1 MLKAFKRSP
10 KLFKPEAQYTH
21 DWNGEVVVVGK
32 ASTPTIDFYFRN
44 RSHQVQKYTEIDIS
58 RDDFQAQLSNSITTG
73 CLIIL
78 VRDVP
83 LNTLKYLIDAT
94 VMPTGVIWFIDDD
107 IPGAHLDV
115 TLPSS
120 YRKRLSS
127 WYKKTKPLLTK
138 VCDRVWVSTTH
149 LAEKYQ
155 LPAEAVLS
163 PTQIETERLP
173 LVRCF
178 YHGSSS
184 HKEDWSFVLSVIR
197 KVQSRNL
204 NTWFELIGDHSLYKA
219 ARGIPRVQILHPMPW
234 PDYLTMTASRTMDIG
249 LAPLMN
255 TSFNHSRSHTKM
267 LDICRQN
274 AVGIYSAR
282 FPLSKKIKESNA
294 GLIVDDRVDSWVEA
308 IEHLIQ
314 LDKQDMLNN
323 ANQLILNVESSSRT
337 LNEAV

>member
-10 KLFKPEAQYTH
+10 KLFTLRVQYTH
-21 DWNGEVVVVGK
+21 DWNREVVVIGK
-32 ASTPTIDFYFRN
+32 TTSPTVDFYFRN

-58 RDDFQAQLSNSITTG
+58 RDDCLAQLATSITRG
-73 CLIIL
+73 CLIVL

-83 LNTLKYLIDAT
+83 LSILKHLADAN
-94 VMPTGVIWFIDDD
+94 MMCAGVVWFFDDD
-107 IPGAHLDV
+107 IPGAHLDQL
-115 TLPSS
+115 LPKP
-120 YRKRLSS
+120 YRKSLSS
-127 WYKKTKPLLTK
+127 WYKKASPLLTK
-138 VCDRVWVSTTH
+138 LCNKIWVSTAH

-155 LPAEAVLS
+155 LPAETVL
-163 PTQIETERLP
+163 PPCQILKEKRP

-184 HKEDWSFVLSVIR
+184 HQEDWKFVLNVTR

-219 ARGIPRVQILHPMPW
+219 VRGIPRVQVIHPMPW

-255 TSFNHSRSHTKM
+255 TSFNHSRSHTK
-267 LDICRQN
+267 LIDICRQK
-274 AVGIYSAR
+274 AVGVYSDR
-282 FPLSKKIKESNA
+282 FPLSKKIEESNA
-294 GLIVDDRVDSWVEA
+294 GLVVDDRVDSWVEA
-308 IEHLIQ
+308 IEYLMQ

-323 ANQLILNVESSSRT
+323 ANQLVLDVESLSRV
-337 LNEAV
+337 LSEGV